1 MTDTTGTKRQRGR
14 KVAAILAGGLVLG
27 VGTMATLAAW
37 NDTEVA
43 TGTFTAGRFN
53 MQGSADKGTTW
64 ADNTTAPGAA
74 LSFSTPFNNLQPG
87 STVYSTY
94 QVRLAA
100 NTTNDATVALAA
112 TSGGSV
118 GGLTYQLATVASS
131 TCDDAALSAG
141 TTLVPAGTTVG
152 TASASTFNLTK
163 GTPTTSAGA
172 TVNLCFKVTAGAI
185 TQGQTGTGTWTFTA
199 TSSAS

>member
-1 MTDTTGTKRQRGR
+1 MTDTTETRRQRGR

-53 MQGSADKGTTW
+53 MEGSADKGANWGDHTTS
-64 ADNTTAPGAA
+64 PGAA

-100 NTTNDATVALAA
+100 NTTNNATVALSA
-112 TSGGSV
+112 SSDGSV
-118 GGLTYQLATVASS
+118 AGLTYQLATVATA
-131 TCDDAALSAG
+131 TCDDAALAAG
-141 TTLVPAGTTVG
+141 TNLVPAGTTIG
-152 TASASTFNLTK
+152 SASASTFTLSK

-185 TQGQTGTGTWTFTA
+185 TQGQTGSGTWTFTA
-199 TSSAS
+199 TSTAS